1 MAERWKIWVENWPT
15 ILSRGAFPR
24 GSIINGSR
32 SLACN
37 FCPRDTRVIKF
48 TCIVRKEK
56 KERKNGGEKRKR
68 NTKHE
73 NSDLIMTERHV
84 NQQDLFN

>member
-48 TCIVRKEK
+48 TCIVR
-56 KERKNGGEKRKR
+56 EREKRKKKWR
-68 NTKHE
+68 GKKEEEYET
-73 NSDLIMTERHV
+73 
-84 NQQDLFN
+84 